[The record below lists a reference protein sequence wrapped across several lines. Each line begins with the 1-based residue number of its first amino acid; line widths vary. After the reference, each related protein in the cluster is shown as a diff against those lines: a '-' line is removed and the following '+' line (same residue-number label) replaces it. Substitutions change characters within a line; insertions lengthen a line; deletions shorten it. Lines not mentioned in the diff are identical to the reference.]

1 MKVTRL
7 KRIRKQLKYFLLN
20 FNLRPPY
27 RILRTSRPSS
37 HSRTDRVHWHSH
49 RDSDT
54 RRACP
59 RISRCIN
66 PSLLHRTNVSNFPVE
81 GAFLQAALENQ
92 VKVREQVPQM
102 LQTDCRLYVTRCVLA
117 ELKAAGGFFSGAAQ
131 IASQFSIF
139 TCSHGGG
146 LLPGQQCM
154 LAAVGASNSDH
165 VIVAAQSFELREK
178 VRKVPGVPM
187 CVRIQ
192 YQI

>member
-1 MKVTRL
+1 MLSFCTTD
-7 KRIRKQLKYFLLN
+7 N
-20 FNLRPPY
+20 
-27 RILRTSRPSS
+27 SRPHAIVLS
-37 HSRTDRVHWHSH
+37 
-49 RDSDT
+49 
-54 RRACP
+54 
-59 RISRCIN
+59 
-66 PSLLHRTNVSNFPVE
+66 PVE

-102 LQTDCRLYVTRCVLA
+102 LQTECRLYVTRCVLA

-187 CVRIQ
+187 CALV
-192 YQI
+192 